1 MLAQIPVVH
10 LDVKKDENVELL
22 GQAFHDIGFAFVKVP
37 EEVPTGLSTA
47 RLLPW
52 VYEKFE
58 KVFNLPE
65 EVKAKYKKPQIHYQR
80 GWTPPFK
87 EKAIGEDRYDAKEN
101 WFIGPEKILD
111 ETLIE
116 RYPDLYAPNVWPD
129 EAPMFHIAMLVLY
142 QDLYDIGRD
151 ALRLVSYYLERG
163 DNFFEDM
170 LRDAPTVMRANYYP
184 PIAPRDVGKVVWGGK
199 HTDINLITVLPPS
212 KPGLWIRRRDGE
224 WIPGVA
230 PEGCV
235 IVQVA
240 DMLQYLTGGYFLSA
254 MHEVRAPQESTDDG
268 RCSAALF
275 MHARSE
281 VLLKPMNFVAQIEP
295 YPPITAGELLR
306 KRLREISLAAEG
318 K

>member
-101 WFIGPEKILD
+101 WFIGPEKI
-111 ETLIE
+111 
-116 RYPDLYAPNVWPD
+116 
-129 EAPMFHIAMLVLY
+129 
-142 QDLYDIGRD
+142 
-151 ALRLVSYYLERG
+151 
-163 DNFFEDM
+163 
-170 LRDAPTVMRANYYP
+170 
-184 PIAPRDVGKVVWGGK
+184 
-199 HTDINLITVLPPS
+199 
-212 KPGLWIRRRDGE
+212 
-224 WIPGVA
+224 
-230 PEGCV
+230 
-235 IVQVA
+235 
-240 DMLQYLTGGYFLSA
+240 
-254 MHEVRAPQESTDDG
+254 
-268 RCSAALF
+268 
-275 MHARSE
+275 
-281 VLLKPMNFVAQIEP
+281 
-295 YPPITAGELLR
+295 
-306 KRLREISLAAEG
+306 
-318 K
+318 